1 MRPGS
6 ARRTVH
12 QGFTYVWVMA
22 VLAVMGVAM
31 SALATL
37 WVEELRRE
45 REQELIRVGV
55 AYARAIQSYRD
66 SSPGSARLSPRTLE
80 HLVLDER
87 FPRPRRHLRRLYADP
102 VEANAP
108 WGLITDGDGRIQ
120 GVFSRSTQAPLKR
133 VAFEVDG
140 LALPAAN
147 RYSDWKFIVEDKK

>member
-6 ARRTVH
+6 GQATRQH
-12 QGFTYVWVMA
+12 GFTYVWVMA
-22 VLAVMGVAM
+22 ALLVLGIALSAV
-31 SALATL
+31 ATL
-37 WVEELRRE
+37 WSEELRRE

-66 SSPGSARLSPRTLE
+66 SSPGSARLSPRRLE

-87 FPRPRRHLRRLYADP
+87 FPRPHRHLRRLYVDP
-102 VEANAP
+102 IEATSA

-120 GVFSRSTQAPLKR
+120 GVYSRSALAPLKR
-133 VAFEVDG
+133 VAFEVEG

-147 RYSDWKFIVEDKK
+147 RYSDWKFIVRDKK